1 TGIIFDWDRVNWDP
15 VDCTVLAAEQID
27 ENGRSW
33 RSGAIAE
40 KRKLKQWAVETPKY
54 AKRLLDGL
62 RKLPHWKEVAEIQAN
77 WIGKCDVFRFL
88 LPVKVFL

>member
-1 TGIIFDWDRVNWDP
+1 MMVKVNWDP

-40 KRKLKQWAVETPKY
+40 KRKLKQWVVETPRY
-54 AKRLLDGL
+54 AK
-62 RKLPHWKEVAEIQAN
+62 VA
-77 WIGKCDVFRFL
+77 GSHVFHNRFIL
-88 LPVKVFL
+88 